1 LQPSAEP
8 VLQFKAP
15 IRQIACSEDFGSA
28 NPCTQFVLF
37 ISHIMIAIN
46 LLIFVGLI
54 AVRTT
59 TATTFLTLVPKED
72 GKRDFPRSTNAI
84 AIDSISNM
92 GLAAT
97 SEHMHV
103 TFNPLL
109 YGEAAIIDGSGS
121 VHIWRAMLQ
130 KKIA

>member
-1 LQPSAEP
+1 
-8 VLQFKAP
+8 
-15 IRQIACSEDFGSA
+15 
-28 NPCTQFVLF
+28 
-37 ISHIMIAIN
+37 MIAIN

>member
-1 LQPSAEP
+1 
-8 VLQFKAP
+8 
-15 IRQIACSEDFGSA
+15 
-28 NPCTQFVLF
+28 
-37 ISHIMIAIN
+37 M
-46 LLIFVGLI
+46 
-54 AVRTT
+54 RTT
-59 TATTFLTLVPKED
+59 TATTFLTLVPKENRD
-72 GKRDFPRSTNAI
+72 GKRDFPRSTKAV
-84 AIDSISNM
+84 AIDSVSNK

-121 VHIWRAMLQ
+121 VHIWRAILQ